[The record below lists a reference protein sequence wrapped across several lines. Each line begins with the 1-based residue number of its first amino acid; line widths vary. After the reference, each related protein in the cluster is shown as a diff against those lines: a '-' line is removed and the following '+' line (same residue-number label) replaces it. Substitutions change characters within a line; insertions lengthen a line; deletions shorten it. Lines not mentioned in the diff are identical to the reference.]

1 VSRTHNELV
10 EVTVTAK
17 PEDTTGKPF
26 TPTTARYRV
35 DDCETGNELV
45 DWTVIVTPSTSM
57 QITVPAIANA
67 IINTTRTTPEPKVVT
82 LNTDKDLS
90 SQHFEQYFYGIK
102 NLQFAQI
109 S

>member
-45 DWTVIVTPSTSM
+45 DWTAIVTPSTSM
-57 QITVPAIANA
+57 QITVPATANA

-90 SQHFEQYFYGIK
+90 SQHYEQYFYGIK
-102 NLQFAQI
+102 NLQFAQLT
-109 S
+109 